1 MFSQSVR
8 IVPIYTYT
16 LISEN
21 LYREVYENDTT
32 FESVVILENIKIK
45 SAGVDSH
52 HPTNSFLNLYEL
64 QCIFPF
70 IYVIHIVKPISKS
83 YLAISISE
91 M

>member
-1 MFSQSVR
+1 MVFDFTKKSNDINSEIKMFSQSVR

-52 HPTNSFLNLYEL
+52 HPTNSFLN
-64 QCIFPF
+64 F
-70 IYVIHIVKPISKS
+70 I
-83 YLAISISE
+83 
-91 M
+91 